1 MSEPKLIVEGLKKY
15 FPIRRSLT
23 EVLTFKPPKYV
34 KAVDGISFE
43 VFEGDIFCLVGES
56 GCGKTTTGRLIVR
69 LIEATE
75 GRMRY
80 KVSEEIKSQ
89 IPENLLQDGKYVDL
103 LSKLPK
109 NVDKALRKDI
119 QIIFQDPY
127 GSLNPRMTLKD
138 ILNEPLQV
146 HNIGASES
154 ERLEIIH
161 RALSE
166 VKLTPPEEF
175 MDRYPHMLS
184 GGQRQRVAIAR
195 AMILNPSLV
204 VADEPVSMLDVSIR
218 AEILQL
224 MLDLKAARNLSYV
237 FITHDLAVANYIC
250 NRIAVM
256 YLGKIVEMGP
266 ADKVIGNPLHPYTQA
281 LVAAVPEPDP
291 KNRLKIKEVPIKG
304 EIPSAANIPPGCR
317 LHPRCPY
324 AMDICSKEEPPT
336 VEVEKGHHVSCW
348 LYVKK

>member
-1 MSEPKLIVEGLKKY
+1 
-15 FPIRRSLT
+15 
-23 EVLTFKPPKYV
+23 
-34 KAVDGISFE
+34 
-43 VFEGDIFCLVGES
+43 
-56 GCGKTTTGRLIVR
+56 
-69 LIEATE
+69 
-75 GRMRY
+75 MRY
-80 KVSEEIKSQ
+80 KVSEELKNQ
-89 IPENLLQDGKYVDL
+89 IPEDLLQDGKYVDL
-103 LSKLPK
+103 LGKLPK
-109 NVDKALRKDI
+109 NVDKALRKDT

-175 MDRYPHMLS
+175 VDRYPHMLS

-256 YLGKIVEMGP
+256 YLGKIVEMGIT
-266 ADKVIGNPLHPYTQA
+266 DKVIGNPQHPYTQA

-291 KNRLKIKEVPIKG
+291 KNRLRIKEVPIKG
-304 EIPSAANIPPGCR
+304 EIPSAANIPSGCR

-324 AMDICSKEEPPT
+324 AMDICSKEEPPM
-336 VEVEKGHHVSCW
+336 VEVEKDHYVSCW
-348 LYVKK
+348 LHTKK